1 MQRRTDLLELLDGPL
16 DDMPAVVAN
25 LRDLRRLN
33 RLFAGVTLSRWG
45 VNELVDGLG
54 RTTTV
59 LDVGTGGADIP
70 VALLADARWRGRSV
84 EVTAVDSRPE
94 ILAAARRARPVLD
107 RVPGLKLALVD
118 PNRLPY
124 PNETF
129 DVGHASLVVH
139 HLDEDEAVRFLAEL
153 GRVSR
158 HGVVVN
164 DLDRTQLGL
173 AGAWLAGR
181 LLARSRLT
189 RHDAPASVRRAWR
202 APEMQELLVRAGLQ
216 PIAVRSSLVGQ
227 RYAIVA
233 VPPSVIGRTTTT
245 EAAETAEPPEASGTA

>member
-1 MQRRTDLLELLDGPL
+1 MQRRTDLVEHLDGPL
-16 DDMPAVVAN
+16 DDLPALDAN

-33 RLFAGVTLSRWG
+33 RLFAGVALSRWG
-45 VNELVDGLG
+45 VDRLIDGLD
-54 RTTTV
+54 RPATI

-118 PNRLPY
+118 AQRLPY

-129 DVGHASLVVH
+129 DVGHASLVIH
-139 HLDEDEAVRFLAEL
+139 HLDEAEAVRFLAEL

-158 HGVVVN
+158 LGVVVN
-164 DLDRTQLGL
+164 DLDRTQLAL
-173 AGAWLAGR
+173 AGAWLSGR
-181 LLARSRLT
+181 LLARSRFT
-189 RHDAPASVRRAWR
+189 RDDAPASVRRAWR
-202 APEMQELLVRAGLQ
+202 PAEVSELLVQAGLRPDVQ
-216 PIAVRSSLVGQ
+216 RLSFAGQ

-233 VPPSVIGRTTTT
+233 VPRT
-245 EAAETAEPPEASGTA
+245 AVAGPPTAGGSAGA